1 MNSQRVIDQLQ
12 AWADE
17 LFAKSLA
24 LDPISAKRMRKYAGH
39 SIEVECSQPDITW
52 HANISEYGIEVRLGP
67 APAPNVHLKGSAVE
81 LLKRTLAT
89 NSGAAVEVNGDETL
103 LLELLSVLSDF
114 RPDLAPVLAKLLG
127 HDRAQSLSAIL
138 ELGAGSAIQFA
149 RSQLQEV
156 QRASRHSINRNFTG
170 RTDMDTL
177 QNQLDQLRL
186 QIDRVAA
193 RLEQLE
199 QSATG
204 GV

>member
-1 MNSQRVIDQLQ
+1 MNSQRVIEQLQ

-17 LFAKSLA
+17 LCARSLA
-24 LDPISAKRMRKYAGH
+24 LDPMSAKRMRKFAGY
-39 SIEVECSQPDITW
+39 SMEVECTKPDITW
-52 HANISEYGIEVRLGP
+52 HANITECGIEVRLGA

-81 LLKRTLAT
+81 LLKRALAT

-114 RPDLAPVLAKLLG
+114 RPDLAPVLATLLG
-127 HDRAQSLSAIL
+127 RDRAQTLSAFL
-138 ELGAGSAIQFA
+138 ELGADSAIQFA
-149 RSQLQEV
+149 RSQFQEV
-156 QRASRHSINRNFTG
+156 ERASRHSMNRNFTG
-170 RTDMDTL
+170 RADMGNL

-193 RLEQLE
+193 RLERLE
-199 QSATG
+199 QSATD